1 MGAKA
6 LNSSGSIDTK
16 HHRSHK
22 NLNTIQRK
30 ESDFVNLNNIGS
42 DVVEGERK
50 QKRVNSDG
58 EQEEVS
64 RGLEKNDYEKQIVP
78 VFAQAFE
85 MLPSLTNEINSIAT
99 ASGGEA
105 SIPASKGF
113 SRAR

>member
-42 DVVEGERK
+42 DVVEGRGNKKELILMESRK
-50 QKRVNSDG
+50 KF
-58 EQEEVS
+58 
-64 RGLEKNDYEKQIVP
+64 LED
-78 VFAQAFE
+78 
-85 MLPSLTNEINSIAT
+85 
-99 ASGGEA
+99 
-105 SIPASKGF
+105 
-113 SRAR
+113 